1 MLTTAD
7 AAALEILSDASIDP
21 TTPTHPVA
29 IARGLLGRPDAVQ
42 PFAGL
47 PVRACYIASEG
58 LILVRPGLAP
68 RQLAYLVAHELAEH
82 HLGSYA
88 GRDRERLANAIG
100 AAILLPEPAVRLS
113 LARGRDGVRLA
124 HEGRTTQS
132 IAWLRIAEVTQC
144 PAALVMPGR
153 VRTTGGRWPRDL
165 WAQATGKRPTGL
177 YRQAI
182 TDARG
187 RVMVTE

>member
-1 MLTTAD
+1 
-7 AAALEILSDASIDP
+7 
-21 TTPTHPVA
+21 V
-29 IARGLLGRPDAVQ
+29 
-42 PFAGL
+42 
-47 PVRACYIASEG
+47 
-58 LILVRPGLAP
+58 ILVQPGLAP
-68 RQLAYLVAHELAEH
+68 RALAYLVAHELAEH

-88 GRDRERLANAIG
+88 GRDREQVANAIG

-124 HEGRTTQS
+124 REGRTTQS
-132 IAWLRIAEVTQC
+132 IAWLRIAEVVQE

-153 VRTTGGRWPRDL
+153 VRVTGGKWPRDL

-187 RVMVTE
+187 RVLVTE